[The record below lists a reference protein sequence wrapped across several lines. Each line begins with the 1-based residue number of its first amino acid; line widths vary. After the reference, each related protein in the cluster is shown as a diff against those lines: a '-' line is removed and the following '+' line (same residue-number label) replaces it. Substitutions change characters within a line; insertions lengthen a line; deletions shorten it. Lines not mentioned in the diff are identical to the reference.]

1 MAVQSDLSVPERH
14 AIARDLLSSGN
25 TTIFSN
31 GWAQGWGWWA
41 SGARNI
47 SEVPGVGVNHKSGSS
62 SGTSAASSTIPKG
75 LQMII
80 QDSTGQVTCSMPLGS
95 AYSTNNKL
103 AQSMTLIPHS
113 PSNSGHQDCQTALQ
127 SAHAIGLRSL
137 WDNVSFC
144 IDDIQLLSST
154 VVSQGT
160 LLGILLGV
168 AGPAAGVAAWLAI
181 TYTYRRSKR
190 RLVLQVRKRFQL
202 KHISYDKD
210 AHSVSANQHS
220 SSAMVQMPTVT
231 SPLIAKQLPGSQT
244 DSVMTPFDDELTS
257 SIQASEVPSNTM
269 RRAAVQIAQQCLRCW
284 DRTLGICPATDA
296 GGAKAGIWGQKFD
309 GVRCAALLL
318 AFQKLNR
325 HLQMQPG
332 RPDTLMQAWT
342 QSTTARQRQEVVSA
356 VAQTLQTISQAEA
369 QALPDKDPDVAAIA
383 YTVNIQVVS
392 MCGRES
398 GAE

>member
-1 MAVQSDLSVPERH
+1 MSFRCRDCFTLNIASGIGY
-14 AIARDLLSSGN
+14 AISQ
-25 TTIFSN
+25 FSN
-31 GWAQGWGWWA
+31 VDM
-41 SGARNI
+41 I
-47 SEVPGVGVNHKSGSS
+47 GSS
-62 SGTSAASSTIPKG
+62 LGTSAASSTIPKG

-103 AQSMTLIPHS
+103 VQSMTLIPHS

-154 VVSQGT
+154 VVSQAVPQAGALLADLRQPPTSASFTKFNPAADAGT

-231 SPLIAKQLPGSQT
+231 SPLIAKQIPGSQT

-369 QALPDKDPDVAAIA
+369 QALPDKDPDVAA
-383 YTVNIQVVS
+383 
-392 MCGRES
+392 
-398 GAE
+398 

>member
-47 SEVPGVGVNHKSGSS
+47 SEVPGVGVNHKSGLCTTFPRPGGWMSFRCQDCFTLNIASGIGYAISQFSNVDMIGSS

-160 LLGILLGV
+160 LLGVLLGV

-296 GGAKAGIWGQKFD
+296 DA
-309 GVRCAALLL
+309 
-318 AFQKLNR
+318 
-325 HLQMQPG
+325 
-332 RPDTLMQAWT
+332 
-342 QSTTARQRQEVVSA
+342 ARQTRHAHASLDTEHNCSPTTGGGVSCG
-356 VAQTLQTISQAEA
+356 
-369 QALPDKDPDVAAIA
+369 PDIA
-383 YTVNIQVVS
+383 DHLT
-392 MCGRES
+392 G
-398 GAE
+398 

>member
-47 SEVPGVGVNHKSGSS
+47 SEVPGVGVNHKSGLCTTFPRPGGWMSFRCQDCFTLNIASGIGYAISQFSNVDMIGSS

-113 PSNSGHQDCQTALQ
+113 PSNSASCCFA
-127 SAHAIGLRSL
+127 SL
-137 WDNVSFC
+137 HERQNSS
-144 IDDIQLLSST
+144 LSSASCT
-154 VVSQGT
+154 KFNPAADAGT
-160 LLGILLGV
+160 LLGVLLGV

-296 GGAKAGIWGQKFD
+296 DA
-309 GVRCAALLL
+309 
-318 AFQKLNR
+318 
-325 HLQMQPG
+325 
-332 RPDTLMQAWT
+332 
-342 QSTTARQRQEVVSA
+342 ARQTRHAHASLDTEHNCSPTTGGGVSCG
-356 VAQTLQTISQAEA
+356 
-369 QALPDKDPDVAAIA
+369 PDIA
-383 YTVNIQVVS
+383 DHLT
-392 MCGRES
+392 G
-398 GAE
+398 